1 MRREQNE
8 ERERVN
14 EPLTDHPSPFVA
26 VPSLTEHAAVYHLC
40 VLNLYIISMTVFL
53 WSLFDAISFKFN
65 LRSVL

>member
-1 MRREQNE
+1 MKR

-14 EPLTDHPSPFVA
+14 EPLTDHHLFVA

-65 LRSVL
+65 IRSVL